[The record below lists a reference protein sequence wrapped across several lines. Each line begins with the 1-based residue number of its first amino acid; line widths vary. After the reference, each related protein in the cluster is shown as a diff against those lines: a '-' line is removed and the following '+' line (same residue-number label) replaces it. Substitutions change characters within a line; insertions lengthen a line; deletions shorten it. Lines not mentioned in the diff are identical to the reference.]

1 MPSLNY
7 YLTPFAPSAKD
18 KDSRPKYIA
27 RPARSGVMNDQQLAR
42 LIAERCTL
50 TEADIHATLIEL
62 RLHILRTVAEGGR
75 VNLQG
80 LVEFYPKLRG
90 TFDDLDERR
99 DPKRHKINIGAR
111 PCKSL
116 NKELSRQQISWRR
129 VPGPDETAIIYQVRD
144 TRSGELNATLSPG
157 GPVGLSGV
165 RLKFSES
172 RPDEGVFLIPVR
184 QPNGSQKA
192 TPSAQTATKAANS
205 TRQAALPR
213 EIRMNHYFGV
223 RPKEVWFLA
232 PDDLP
237 AGQYELE
244 LRTRSRGGEHLL
256 RERCQHRLTCPELVE
271 RASDYL
277 SEDTCPEVVGV
288 SDTTATVIPTPT
300 PERIPA

>member
-7 YLTPFAPSAKD
+7 YLTPFAPGAKD
-18 KDSRPKYIA
+18 QDSRPQYVA
-27 RPARSGVMNDQQLAR
+27 RPAACGGLNDQQLAR
-42 LIAERCTL
+42 LIAQRCTL
-50 TEADIHATLIEL
+50 TEADVQATLIEL
-62 RLHILRTVAEGGR
+62 RQHILRTVAEGGR

-90 TFDDLDERR
+90 TFDDLNERR
-99 DPKRHKINIGAR
+99 DPKRHKLNIGAR

-116 NKELSRQQISWRR
+116 NKELSREPISWRR
-129 VPGPDETAIIYQVRD
+129 VPGPEESPILHQVRD

-157 GPVGLSGV
+157 GPVGLTGM

-184 QPNGSQKA
+184 QPGS
-192 TPSAQTATKAANS
+192 
-205 TRQAALPR
+205 LPAKR
-213 EIRMNHYFGV
+213 EIRVDHYFGV
-223 RPKEVWFLA
+223 RPKEIWFLA

-256 RERCQHRLTCPELVE
+256 RERCQHRLTCPEPAKAACPELVE
-271 RASDYL
+271 GA
-277 SEDTCPEVVGV
+277 CPEL
-288 SDTTATVIPTPT
+288 SKEPAPQPEASQSEPTA
-300 PERIPA
+300 EKIPA